1 MAIRPDVKLY
11 LSKAKIPY
19 ESVSHSQIFT
29 CIDEAKALRINADEV
44 AKNLIIKVKDKYAF
58 AVIPGGR
65 KIDSSKLRHVMGSSH
80 ARLATE
86 DEMATD
92 FPEYEVGA
100 VPPLGDLFEV
110 PVYVDS
116 KLLDYEVIIFTAGTH
131 ADSIKMKSSDFVNL
145 VNAEMAD
152 LVVEPEQKAF

>member
-11 LSKAKIPY
+11 LSKAKVSY
-19 ESVSHSQIFT
+19 EPVSHSKTFS
-29 CIDEAKALRINADEV
+29 CIDEAKDLRINVDEV

-65 KIDSSKLRHVMGSSH
+65 KINLSKLCHVMSSSH

-116 KLLDYEVIIFTAGTH
+116 KLLDHEIIIFTAGTH
-131 ADSIKMKSSDFVNL
+131 TDSIKMKSSDFVNL

-152 LVVEPEQKAF
+152 LVEEPEQKAF